1 MKKYALIIVVILFTG
16 CTIGNGHICGPQTP
30 TAYCN
35 KEAYEKLMHPKPYGA
50 HWIKEG
56 MARESRRVDY
66 MQCGGGS
73 DLREGYGVKSV
84 QSNKEFFDG
93 FNVHTHQL
101 MNCMKS
107 KGYVYLD
114 QCDSRCLHP

>member
-1 MKKYALIIVVILFTG
+1 MKKLFALAMMICLSG
-16 CTIGNGHICGPQTP
+16 CLERIGQIDQN
-30 TAYCN
+30 
-35 KEAYEKLMHPKPYGA
+35 LKPYGA

-56 MARESRRVDY
+56 MTRESRRVDY

-73 DLREGYGVKSV
+73 DLREGYEVKSG

-93 FNVHTHQL
+93 FNVHTHKL
-101 MNCMKS
+101 LNCMKS

-114 QCDSRCLHP
+114 QCNGRCLYP